1 MTNFHNFGLKQKQ
14 IELQGC
20 ITPLR
25 KLQMSVIYVCAFELQ
40 HFSINNKTWKES
52 WNLVIMTPGDT
63 PTGRTHILEVNVF
76 HNILKQD

>member
-25 KLQMSVIYVCAFELQ
+25 KLQMSMIHVYTLELQ
-40 HFSINNKTWKES
+40 HFSVNNKT
-52 WNLVIMTPGDT
+52 
-63 PTGRTHILEVNVF
+63 
-76 HNILKQD
+76 